1 MLYLEKQ
8 GSFVSSTDSNG
19 FKIAEVCYVVLLKL
33 FNQFRGII
41 HLTFI
46 LKMILAGL
54 LVWILFYCFNFNK
67 RVHEWL

>member
-8 GSFVSSTDSNG
+8 GSVVSSTDSNG
-19 FKIAEVCYVVLLKL
+19 FKKAEVCHIVLLKL
-33 FNQFRGII
+33 FNQLGGII

-54 LVWILFYCFNFNK
+54 QVWILFYCFKLNK
-67 RVHEWL
+67 NVHEWL